1 MSKLSVYYIVKDEET
16 RLAESLEKV
25 VELTDDL
32 VVVDSGST
40 DRTVEIAE
48 SFGARVVF
56 HEWKGFAVQKA
67 YAANLCENDW
77 VLDLDADEILSD
89 ELVENIKQALQWTD
103 LEEFAGFKMRWV
115 YVPPFLGHPRKYA
128 PHQHI
133 LRFYNRKKAMIDPR
147 PHCNNDRPQVI
158 NGKVGALKGD
168 VYHKALLSLIQLE
181 RKYTLLST
189 DQAEDYAQHER
200 FISVWRIL
208 TEFPLKFLKYYFV
221 RGNYRN
227 GWYGYS
233 TSLMS
238 AYRNFMRFAKAREM
252 QMFKRVDSKK
262 IDKFEGDTV

>member
-1 MSKLSVYYIVKDEET
+1 MSKLSVYYIVKNEEA
-16 RLAESLEKV
+16 RLAESLERV
-25 VELTDDL
+25 VGLTEDL
-32 VVVDSGST
+32 VVVDSGSS

-48 SFGARVVF
+48 SFGAKVVF
-56 HEWKGFAVQKA
+56 HEWQGFAVQKA

-77 VLDLDADEILSD
+77 LLNLDADEVLSD
-89 ELVENIKQALQWTD
+89 EVIESIKRVMQSAD
-103 LEEFAGFKMRWV
+103 LDQYGGFKMRWV
-115 YVPPFLGHPRKYA
+115 CVPPFSGHPRKHA
-128 PHQHI
+128 PSQRI
-133 LRFYNRKKAMIDPR
+133 LRLYNRQRAGFEAKPHSIVDR
-147 PHCNNDRPQVI
+147 PHVF
-158 NGKVGALKGD
+158 NGKTGFLKGD
-168 VYHKALLSLIQLE
+168 VYHKALLSLAQLE
-181 RKYTLLST
+181 QKYIMMST

-252 QMFKRVDSKK
+252 QMLSKTDVD
-262 IDKFEGDTV
+262 E